1 MSRLKTTVAGYEIV
15 RELVA
20 TDWFALYK
28 ATRVSDNAPVL
39 LKTLRSSIA
48 GEARLLEHEFEILSD
63 LSIEG
68 IPRAHELIQRENA
81 CWLVLDDRAGVALTE
96 ALPSFLSD
104 LELTL
109 RITSQLASLLSELHR
124 LGIAHR

>member
-39 LKTLRSSIA
+39 LKTLGSSAA
-48 GEARLLEHEFEILSD
+48 GEAQLLEREFEILSE

-68 IPRAHELIQRENA
+68 IPRAHELIRQEHA
-81 CWLVLDDRAGVALTE
+81 CWLVLDDRAGVALNE
-96 ALPSFLSD
+96 VRSACLAD
-104 LELTL
+104 LQLTL
-109 RITSQLASLLSELHR
+109 RITSQLASLL
-124 LGIAHR
+124 